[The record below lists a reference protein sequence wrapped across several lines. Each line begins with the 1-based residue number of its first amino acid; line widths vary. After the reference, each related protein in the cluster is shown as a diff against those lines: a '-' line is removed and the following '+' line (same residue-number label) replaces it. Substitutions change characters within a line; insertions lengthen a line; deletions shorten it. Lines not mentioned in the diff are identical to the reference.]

1 MNLYILISLLMA
13 VAIVSGLVTNFIR
26 YISIKKNLYDIPNA
40 RSSHDIP
47 KPKGGG
53 LSIVLILLIT
63 IGNLFFN
70 HQIASNISMS
80 LLIGLSLVAIVGFI
94 DDYKNLPVLIRA
106 VAYVLAA
113 VLSIHLIGGVSV
125 LSINN
130 YQIQLNQFGCFLA
143 VLFVVWITNLYN
155 FMDGTDGF
163 AAIQTICT
171 GLFCGVLLYLS
182 AHTPYAIF
190 LFSLVASTIGFL
202 YWNWSPAKIFMG
214 DVGSCTI
221 GFLFAVLSLYTEK
234 EEMLSISVW
243 LILLAPFIGD
253 ATFTLFKRI
262 NKKEKWYKAHNSHAY
277 QKLYQLGISHSEL
290 AIALF
295 ITNIIIL
302 WPIAYFAHS
311 YKNLELTMLVSAYCI
326 IGIIWLIVQNKHH
339 KQNQYPHE
347 YK

>member
-1 MNLYILISLLMA
+1 MNLFILLSLFVA
-13 VAIVSGLVTNFIR
+13 VAIVSSLITNFIC
-26 YISIKKNLYDIPNA
+26 YVSIKNKLYDIPND

-63 IGNLFFN
+63 IGLLFFN
-70 HQIASNISMS
+70 HKIDSELSMS

-94 DDYKNLPVLIRA
+94 DDYKNLPISVRA
-106 VAYVLAA
+106 TAYVLAA
-113 VLSIHLIGGVSV
+113 VCSIHLLGGVSA
-125 LSINN
+125 LSING

-143 VLFVVWITNLYN
+143 VIFVVWITNLYN

-163 AAIQTICT
+163 AAIQTICV
-171 GLFCGVLLYLS
+171 GVFCGALFYFS
-182 AHTPYAIF
+182 AHPSYAIL

-221 GFLFAVLSLYTEK
+221 GFLFALLSIYTEK
-234 EEMLSISVW
+234 TGMLSMSIW

-262 NKKEKWYKAHNSHAY
+262 LNKEKWYKAHNSHAY
-277 QKLYQLGISHSEL
+277 QRLYQLGWSHSQL
-290 AIALF
+290 AMGLLG
-295 ITNIIIL
+295 TNIITI
-302 WPIAYFAHS
+302 WPSAYFAYS
-311 YKNLELTMLVSAYCI
+311 YKNLELTMLISSYCI
-326 IGIIWLIVQNKHH
+326 IAIIWCAVQH
-339 KQNQYPHE
+339 KSRKLKLRN
-347 YK
+347 

>member
-1 MNLYILISLLMA
+1 MNLLKYISLFIFICL
-13 VAIVSGLVTNFIR
+13 VAGIATDVIR
-26 YISIKKNLYDIPNA
+26 RYSIKYKLYDVPNN

-63 IGNLFFN
+63 IGYLFFN
-70 HQIASNISMS
+70 HQIDSDISVS
-80 LLIGLSLVAIVGFI
+80 LLIGLSLVAVVGFI
-94 DDYKNLPVLIRA
+94 DDYKNLSISIRA

-113 VLSIHLIGGVSV
+113 VVSIYLIGGVSA

-130 YQIQLNQFGCFLA
+130 YPVQLNEFGYLFA

-163 AAIQTICT
+163 AAIQTICVA
-171 GLFCGVLLYLS
+171 LFCGVLLFLS
-182 AHTPYAIF
+182 ANTSYAIL
-190 LFSLVASTIGFL
+190 LFCLVASTLGFL

-221 GFLFAVLSLYTEK
+221 GFLFALLSLYTEK
-234 EEMLSISVW
+234 AEMLSISVW

-262 NKKEKWYKAHNSHAY
+262 INKEKWYKAHNSHAY
-277 QKLYQLGISHSEL
+277 QRLYRSGLTHSQL
-290 AIALF
+290 AIGLLG
-295 ITNIIIL
+295 TNIIII
-302 WPIAYFAHS
+302 WPFAYFAHT
-311 YKNLELTMLVSAYCI
+311 YKNLELVMLILSYCI
-326 IGIIWLIVQNKHH
+326 IGIIWISVQNKN
-339 KQNQYPHE
+339 KKNNFKNIKE
-347 YK
+347 S